1 MADSV
6 PFWLYRPSAA
16 RAHAMELLSQLRAA
30 SGHRHRGHIQRAAAL
45 GPPFGGAWRRL
56 LPMLPQDLW
65 RIWRFARLPRSFL
78 AVAWRSNISIGGISD
93 DLSVVAFAFERASQP
108 SGRCRGRPRGHGQP
122 FPSFRSV
129 ASRRLTVAV
138 SQSSVLCGFPAVL
151 MSRRERARQWAAD

>member
-56 LPMLPQDLW
+56 LPMLPQHLW
-65 RIWRFARLPRSFL
+65 RIWRFARLPRSLL

-93 DLSVVAFAFERASQP
+93 DLCDCERELTIRTMSPPLPPPTLPSV
-108 SGRCRGRPRGHGQP
+108 
-122 FPSFRSV
+122 PSFRSFGCY
-129 ASRRLTVAV
+129 ASPPLVLPVGFMRLSRCANVERRT
-138 SQSSVLCGFPAVL
+138 GG
-151 MSRRERARQWAAD
+151 RRAAD

>member
-45 GPPFGGAWRRL
+45 GPPFGDAWRRL
-56 LPMLPQDLW
+56 LPMLPQHLW

-93 DLSVVAFAFERASQP
+93 DLCDCERELTIRTMSPPLPPPTLPSPLSV
-108 SGRCRGRPRGHGQP
+108 
-122 FPSFRSV
+122 RSAV
-129 ASRRLTVAV
+129 TRRLL
-138 SQSSVLCGFPAVL
+138 SFFPSVLCGFPAVL
-151 MSRRERARQWAAD
+151 MSRGGRADGGRQIEI